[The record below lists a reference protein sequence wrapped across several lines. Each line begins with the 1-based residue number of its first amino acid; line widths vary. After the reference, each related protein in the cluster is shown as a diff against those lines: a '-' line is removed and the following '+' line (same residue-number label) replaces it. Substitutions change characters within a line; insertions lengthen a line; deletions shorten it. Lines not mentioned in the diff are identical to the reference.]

1 MNKMFT
7 KTICMLSLMAAGMN
21 AIAQGLETQS
31 NTTGYIDCSHGVTV
45 ITQEVRMTENISWHY
60 YYTFGESTLTAQSLY
75 ALDANGN
82 PETLLWVRVP
92 RKTQSY
98 SSPPSGVTN
107 WNSYYCEYSILP
119 GTKRI
124 AKGAFQYCGNI
135 VQLHIPSSIR
145 YIPENCF
152 DGLNQYALIDIND
165 DVPASIVSQRAPT
178 TDSEEV
184 ARYNLQGQKV
194 DEDEHG
200 VQIIKYNNGSSK
212 KIMNR

>member
-1 MNKMFT
+1 MNKMIT

-31 NTTGYIDCSHGVTV
+31 NTTGYIECSHGVTI
-45 ITQEVRMTENISWHY
+45 ITQEVRTTSSTTNGY
-60 YYTFGESTLTAQSLY
+60 YYYNFGTGTLTAQSLY

-92 RKTQSY
+92 RKTFSY
-98 SSPPSGVTN
+98 SNPGNVTN
-107 WNSYYCEYSILP
+107 WYSYYCEYSILP

-124 AKGAFQYCGNI
+124 AKGAFQYCDNI
-135 VQLHIPSSIR
+135 VQLHIPSSIK

-152 DGLNQYALIDIND
+152 DGLHKYALIDIND

-194 DEDEHG
+194 DEDERG